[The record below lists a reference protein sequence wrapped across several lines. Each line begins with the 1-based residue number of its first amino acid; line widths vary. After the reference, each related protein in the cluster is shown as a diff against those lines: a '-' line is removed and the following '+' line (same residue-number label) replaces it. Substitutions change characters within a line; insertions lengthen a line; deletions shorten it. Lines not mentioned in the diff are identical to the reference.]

1 MDIGR
6 SINPAI
12 DYGQIEGAFIQ
23 GQGLFTMEESLWTRS
38 GQLFT
43 KGPGTYKIPGFSDI
57 PQEFNVSFLQGVE
70 WGHLRSIQSSKGIG
84 EPPLFMGATVLF
96 ALRECLKS
104 AREGNGIVDRGDG
117 KGLVLDS
124 PATAERLRCLVGDE
138 LLKMGT
144 VQRKEGEENF
154 WVSVA

>member
-1 MDIGR
+1 
-6 SINPAI
+6 
-12 DYGQIEGAFIQ
+12 
-23 GQGLFTMEESLWTRS
+23 
-38 GQLFT
+38 
-43 KGPGTYKIPGFSDI
+43 
-57 PQEFNVSFLQGVE
+57 
-70 WGHLRSIQSSKGIG
+70 
-84 EPPLFMGATVLF
+84 MGATVLF